1 MVSFL
6 NQLKS
11 QADAIQ
17 AKSREHQTE
26 KDLCTELTE
35 GAALTTWLYLAELV
49 KQLNVIQPDGPELT
63 LDGKTPWPRMK
74 MVNFHIDSRKKILR
88 DKEVFDYIAVSWQ
101 IVPHEGEKLSGSVSA
116 NFPPEMKRIEDRL
129 FFGFV
134 KHEKVDVRD
143 PEKNTLKEFRFDYK
157 TQARAGVTVT
167 ANHDESRL
175 DFRLSN
181 LQGFQ
186 ITTPSYAASEI
197 QAPLL
202 DELAKLILGQASRFV

>member
-88 DKEVFDYIAVSWQ
+88 DKEVFDYIAMSWQ
-101 IVPHEGEKLSGSVSA
+101 IVPHEGEKISGSVSA

-143 PEKNTLKEFRFDYK
+143 PEKNTLKEFRFEYQ

-186 ITTPSYAASEI
+186 ISTPSYPASEV
-197 QAPLL
+197 QTPLL
-202 DELAKLILGQASRFV
+202 DELAKLILGQPSWFI

>member
-17 AKSREHQTE
+17 AKSREHQTAKE
-26 KDLCTELTE
+26 LCTELTE
-35 GAALTTWLYLAELV
+35 GAALTTWLYLVELV
-49 KQLNVIQPDGPELT
+49 KQLNVIQPDGPKLT

-74 MVNFHIDSRKKILR
+74 MVNFQIDSRKKILR
-88 DKEVFDYIAVSWQ
+88 DKEVFDYIAMSWQ
-101 IVPHEGEKLSGSVSA
+101 IVPHEGEMLKGSVSA

-143 PEKNTLKEFRFDYK
+143 PEKNTLKEFRFDYT

>member
-26 KDLCTELTE
+26 KDLSTELTE

>member
-11 QADAIQ
+11 QANAIQ
-17 AKSREHQTE
+17 EQTRAHDNE
-26 KDLCTELTE
+26 KDECTKLTE
-35 GAALTTWLYLAELV
+35 GAARTAWLYLAELV
-49 KQLNVIQPDGPELT
+49 KQLDVIEPDGPALT

-74 MVNFHIDSRKKILR
+74 MVNFRIDSRKKILR
-88 DKEVFDYIAVSWQ
+88 DKEVFDYIAMSWQ
-101 IVPHEGEKLSGSVSA
+101 IVPHEGENLNGSVSA

-134 KHEKVDVRD
+134 KHDKVDVRD

-175 DFRLSN
+175 DFRLAN

-186 ITTPSYAASEI
+186 ISTPSYSASEI

>member
-17 AKSREHQTE
+17 AETRAQQIERDQSTK
-26 KDLCTELTE
+26 LTE
-35 GAALTTWLYLAELV
+35 GAAHTAWLYLAELV
-49 KQLNVIQPDGPELT
+49 KQLNVIEPDGPALT
-63 LDGKTPWPRMK
+63 LDGKTPWPHMK
-74 MVNFHIDSRKKILR
+74 MVNFQIDSRKKILR
-88 DKEVFDYIAVSWQ
+88 DKEVFDYIAMSWQ
-101 IVPHEGEKLSGSVSA
+101 IVPHAGEKLNGSVSA

-134 KHEKVDVRD
+134 KHDKVDVRD
-143 PEKNTLKEFRFDYK
+143 PEKNTLKEFRFDYQ

-175 DFRLSN
+175 DFRLAN

-186 ITTPSYAASEI
+186 ISTLSYSASEI
-197 QAPLL
+197 QTPLL

>member
-143 PEKNTLKEFRFDYK
+143 PEKNTLKEFRFDYT

>member
-26 KDLCTELTE
+26 KDLCIESTE

-74 MVNFHIDSRKKILR
+74 IVNFHIDSRKKMLR

-143 PEKNTLKEFRFDYK
+143 PEKNTLKEFRYDYK

-175 DFRLSN
+175 DFRLAN

-186 ITTPSYAASEI
+186 ISTPSYPSSEI
-197 QAPLL
+197 QPPLL
-202 DELAKLILGQASRFV
+202 DELAKLILGQPSWFV